1 MAKGRITGRGA
12 EIAAMRRAGLDL
24 CDAVIVDL
32 CKRGLLTVTPEA
44 LDRLAEHE
52 RSLQSYKLMRF
63 SRELAAMETRL
74 RAALLRGAVDSSLF
88 VTRLE
93 RLQFAARRLRA
104 LLDDP
109 AADPLEIEE
118 IAGHT
123 WRDGDLERREN
134 VWLAEMAWESVK
146 TEEGFRVDTSYFAAP
161 GGAAWCERKILP
173 MNIHANIDD
182 SLKPQHPGLRRYTEV
197 GLYPGDLPRR
207 VKLLSRTSEEENVY
221 TTAEGKG
228 SDGDGIVR
236 LFKSAPSSVEEIR
249 ASYLNRRDRPFPPDV
264 APVLLREPLFRLQ
277 GDDFHVV
284 GQDGDIL
291 SIAAPTVLDRQPS
304 SHQCIDAL
312 RELVFSGPLHGVL
325 LLLHDDGNRVSAL
338 PAGAWTP
345 DGIIR
350 LGLDAF

>member
-182 SLKPQHPGLRRYTEV
+182 SLKPQQ
-197 GLYPGDLPRR
+197 DLTLKITRKDGA
-207 VKLLSRTSEEENVY
+207 VENVPVRCRIDTPIEIDY
-221 TTAEGKG
+221 YQHG
-228 SDGDGIVR
+228 GI
-236 LFKSAPSSVEEIR
+236 L
-249 ASYLNRRDRPFPPDV
+249 PF
-264 APVLLREPLFRLQ
+264 VLRQL
-277 GDDFHVV
+277 
-284 GQDGDIL
+284 
-291 SIAAPTVLDRQPS
+291 IAKA
-304 SHQCIDAL
+304 
-312 RELVFSGPLHGVL
+312 
-325 LLLHDDGNRVSAL
+325 
-338 PAGAWTP
+338 
-345 DGIIR
+345 
-350 LGLDAF
+350 